1 MLEPPIYE
9 GYSERVKVVRTF
21 DRAIS
26 PIRFVNEEILK
37 LDLEKHFILSIIE
50 KINDKY
56 YVGQAKSLGV
66 RLNQHFSNGELDAL
80 EKQKI
85 EEYNSFDGGY
95 NGTGEQFGGDDY
107 ANEPVSRFEEI
118 EKRLE
123 EHYVAKGKYKPGKRS
138 SFDLTKQKLN
148 WCYENFEDDEKFAA
162 ISPYLDK
169 ETYQDLSGFRELKN
183 KVKKLSDE
191 YNLSKNDDDD
201 DTKAE
206 EIMSEAKVKE
216 LQDKLINSANLSQDK
231 IKDYENQLATALKE
245 VQDKAWQIQRTQI
258 EAKSEIQGVNQNP
271 TSSSLD

>member
-95 NGTGEQFGGDDY
+95 NGTDEFSRLFANLNAELEGDIQEAIKKLARLTVPY
-107 ANEPVSRFEEI
+107 IRAKNSL
-118 EKRLE
+118 RLE

-206 EIMSEAKVKE
+206 EIMY
-216 LQDKLINSANLSQDK
+216 K